1 MSESND
7 IYTLDQ
13 ARYLTTEER
22 LAALLRFNSMTKPLV
37 YGRLHEDTGKTSFT
51 HWVRQ
56 LRSID
61 SHKVLR
67 APLAGEEH
75 VDIDVP
81 IQLPVD
87 GRFQNGD
94 EVVLKIDVLS
104 DNHPQVTKRGK
115 LFAICSVGNPE
126 RLKKISLDNIIV
138 KDGEK
143 VLVSESLWN
152 NERNYYEKIHKE
164 NIKHLDN
171 ELVQAQK
178 EVQNKEKTLNHL
190 KKVITE
196 AEEDNTN
203 LEKHRDA
210 VMGSLQ
216 TLEEKKEVLMK
227 AYQNMC
233 SFAHDRAEILLSL
246 DLITPEQLAEIS
258 GNEEVVVDSDDY
270 LSWTADLSKDYSRL
284 VSVIHACLLQDG
296 IIYPRWLVGNFL
308 TLLRTNDLIIL
319 SGLSGAGK
327 TQIVKSFADILGGVS
342 HIISV
347 KPNWTGAE
355 DLLGFFNPLQKT
367 YVRTPFLDALM
378 AASRDQNRL
387 HLICLDE
394 MNLARA
400 EYYFADFLS
409 ALEDRT
415 HPPAIPLYSD
425 SEANHVRAEVR
436 ILLASL
442 MDSVGQLGNDSG
454 PATIEQLFQ
463 SETFMTK
470 LQSLFGGSTGESFPA
485 FHGRVRRALAT
496 VLDIPSSLT
505 VPPNVRFIG
514 TINVDQ
520 TTYSLSPKIL
530 DRAHVIR
537 FANPLLYPIDEIM
550 AESARHIG
558 DVPRVAPVAVPAK
571 EFLPQRSKYPDYD
584 VEHPAAQWLKQ
595 LYQDYLAPLG
605 MDVAYRT
612 IRQAQLYW
620 NLLSDVVETTEQLEA
635 IAKNF
640 IVLQKIL
647 PKFTFDGKM
656 KVRISSGV
664 EPKERWEI
672 VRVMEQDL
680 KDIADSAEMSPN
692 MNEELHR
699 IRLTSESSDR
709 IFNYWA

>member
-1 MSESND
+1 MQRMAESND
-7 IYTLDQ
+7 IYTLNQ
-13 ARYLTTEER
+13 ARYLSKEER
-22 LAALLRFNSMTKPLV
+22 LAALLRFNSMTEPLV
-37 YGRLHEDTGKTSFT
+37 YGHLYEYDRVPDYT
-51 HWVRQ
+51 HWVRK

-61 SHKVLR
+61 SSKALR
-67 APLAGEEH
+67 APLAGEES
-75 VDIDVP
+75 VDMAVS
-81 IQLPVD
+81 LSVPVD
-87 GRFQNGD
+87 GRFQDGD
-94 EVVLKIDVLS
+94 GVVLRIDVLP
-104 DNHPQVTKRGK
+104 DNHPEVTKK
-115 LFAICSVGNPE
+115 PFAICSVGNLE
-126 RLKKISLDNIIV
+126 RLKDIPPDNIII

-152 NERNYYEKIHKE
+152 YERKNYEKIHKE

-171 ELVQAQK
+171 VLVQTQK
-178 EVQNKEKTLNHL
+178 EVQNKERKL
-190 KKVITE
+190 IIE
-196 AEEDNTN
+196 
-203 LEKHRDA
+203 
-210 VMGSLQ
+210 SLQ
-216 TLEEKKEVLMK
+216 NLEEKKGTLMK

-233 SFAHDRAEILLSL
+233 SFAQDRAKILLSL
-246 DLITPEQLAEIS
+246 DLITAEQLAAIS
-258 GNEEVVVDSDDY
+258 GNEEVVLNSDDY

-327 TQIVKSFADILGGVS
+327 TQIVKSFADFLGGVH
-342 HIISV
+342 HIIPV

-367 YVRTPFLDALM
+367 YVRTPFLEALL
-378 AASRDQNRL
+378 AAYNDQKRL

-400 EYYFADFLS
+400 EYYFADFFS
-409 ALEDRT
+409 ELENRT
-415 HPPAIPLYSD
+415 HPPVIPLYSN
-425 SEANHVRAEVR
+425 SELKHVQAEVR

-442 MDSVGQLGNDSG
+442 GDSVGQLGDDSG
-454 PATIEQLFQ
+454 PVNIEQLFQ

-470 LQSLFGGSTGESFPA
+470 LQSMFGVSAGESFPA
-485 FHGRVRRALAT
+485 YHGRVRRALAT
-496 VLDIPSSLT
+496 VLDIPSNLT

-537 FANPLLYPIDEIM
+537 FANPLLYPIDEIL
-550 AESARHIG
+550 AESKRHME
-558 DVPRVAPVAVPAK
+558 DVPRVAPVAFPAE
-571 EFLPQRSKYPDYD
+571 EFLPQWSKYPDYD
-584 VEHPAAQWLKQ
+584 AEHPAAQWLKQ
-595 LYQDYLAPLG
+595 LYQEYLAPLD

-620 NLLSDVVETTEQLEA
+620 KLLSDVVEPTEQLEA
-635 IAKNF
+635 MAKNF

-680 KDIADSAEMSPN
+680 KDIADRAKMSPN

-699 IRLTSESSDR
+699 IRLTSESRDG